1 MSLDAVWKWLETGAV
16 GTQVSQSPWMFP
28 AIETIHVIAI
38 ALVVG
43 SIAVLD
49 LRLLDR
55 SWKVRAVTELTLD
68 VLPWTW
74 SSFAVAVVSGF
85 LMFTSAATKYA
96 HDIPFRLKMVLLVLA
111 GVNML
116 VFHRYTYRTI
126 PAWDRATPT
135 PRAAKIA
142 GGLSLLFWI
151 GVVTCGRWVGFTTQ

>member
-1 MSLDAVWKWLETGAV
+1 MDSLFKWLETSAL
-16 GTQVSQSPWMFP
+16 GTTVSQSTWLFP
-28 AIETIHVIAI
+28 AIETVHVIAL

-55 SWKVRAVTELTLD
+55 TWRVRAVTELTQD

-74 SSFAVAVVSGF
+74 ASFAIAATSGF
-85 LMFTSAATKYA
+85 LMFASAATKYA
-96 HDIPFRLKMVLLVLA
+96 ADTPFRIKMVLLLLA
-111 GVNML
+111 GANML
-116 VFHRYTYRTI
+116 AFHRFTYRGVT
-126 PAWDRATPT
+126 AWDVGTPT
-135 PRAAKIA
+135 PPAAKLA

>member
-1 MSLDAVWKWLETGAV
+1 MNNAFRWLETSAL
-16 GTQVSQSPWMFP
+16 GTTVSQSTWLFP
-28 AIETIHVIAI
+28 AIETVHVIAL

-55 SWKVRAVTELTLD
+55 TWRVRAVTELTLD

-74 SSFAVAVVSGF
+74 TSFAVAATSGF
-85 LMFTSAATKYA
+85 LMFASAATKYA
-96 HDIPFRLKMVLLVLA
+96 ADTPFRIKMILLLLA
-111 GVNML
+111 GANML
-116 VFHRYTYRTI
+116 AFHRFTYRGVA
-126 PAWDRATPT
+126 AWDVNAPT
-135 PRAAKIA
+135 PPAAKLA

>member
-1 MSLDAVWKWLETGAV
+1 MNNAFKWLETSGL
-16 GTQVSQSPWMFP
+16 GTAVSQSTWLFP
-28 AIETIHVIAI
+28 AIETVHVIAL

-55 SWKVRAVTELTLD
+55 TWRVRAVTELTLD

-74 SSFAVAVVSGF
+74 TSFAVAATSGF
-85 LMFTSAATKYA
+85 LVFASVATKYSA
-96 HDIPFRLKMVLLVLA
+96 DTPFRIKMVLLLLA
-111 GVNML
+111 GANML
-116 VFHRYTYRTI
+116 AFHRFTYRSVA
-126 PAWDRATPT
+126 AWDVNAPT
-135 PRAAKIA
+135 PAAAKLA

>member
-1 MSLDAVWKWLETGAV
+1 MDNPFKWLETSAL
-16 GTQVSQSPWMFP
+16 GTTVSQSTWLFP
-28 AIETIHVIAI
+28 AIETVHVIAL

-55 SWKVRAVTELTLD
+55 TWRVRAVTELTLD

-74 SSFAVAVVSGF
+74 TSFAVAATSGF
-85 LMFTSAATKYA
+85 LMFASAATKYA
-96 HDIPFRLKMVLLVLA
+96 ADTPFRIKMVLLLLA
-111 GVNML
+111 GANML
-116 VFHRYTYRTI
+116 AFHRFTYRSVA
-126 PAWDRATPT
+126 AWDVNAPT
-135 PRAAKIA
+135 PPAAKLA

>member
-1 MSLDAVWKWLETGAV
+1 MSLDPLWKWFETSQVGAS
-16 GTQVSQSPWMFP
+16 VSRSPWMFP
-28 AIETIHVIAI
+28 AIETVHVIAI

-55 SWKVRAVTELTLD
+55 SWRIRAVTELTLD

-74 SSFAVAVVSGF
+74 SSFSIAVATGF

-111 GVNML
+111 GVNMI
-116 VFHRYTYRTI
+116 VFHRFTYRTVVS
-126 PAWDRATPT
+126 WDQDTPT

-151 GVVTCGRWVGFTTQ
+151 GIVACGRWVGFTTQ

>member
-1 MSLDAVWKWLETGAV
+1 MSGAAYKASFV
-16 GTQVSQSPWMFP
+16 VSQSTWLFP
-28 AIETIHVIAI
+28 AIETVHVIAL

-55 SWKVRAVTELTLD
+55 TWRERAVTELTLD

-74 SSFAVAVVSGF
+74 TSFAVATTSGF
-85 LMFTSAATKYA
+85 LMFASAATKYA
-96 HDIPFRLKMVLLVLA
+96 ADTPFRIKMVLLLLA

-116 VFHRYTYRTI
+116 AFHGFTYRGVA
-126 PAWDRATPT
+126 AWDVNAPT
-135 PRAAKIA
+135 PVAAKLA

-151 GVVTCGRWVGFTTQ
+151 GMVTCGRWVGFTTQ

>member
-1 MSLDAVWKWLETGAV
+1 MDNPFKWLETSAL
-16 GTQVSQSPWMFP
+16 GTTVSQSTWLFP
-28 AIETIHVIAI
+28 AIETIHVIAL

-55 SWKVRAVTELTLD
+55 TWRVRAITELTQD

-74 SSFAVAVVSGF
+74 ASFAVAATSGF
-85 LMFTSAATKYA
+85 LMFASAATKYA
-96 HDIPFRLKMVLLVLA
+96 ADTPFRIKMVLLLLA
-111 GVNML
+111 GTNML
-116 VFHRYTYRTI
+116 AFHRFTYRSVA
-126 PAWDRATPT
+126 AWDVNAPT
-135 PRAAKIA
+135 PRAAKLA

>member
-1 MSLDAVWKWLETGAV
+1 MDNPFKWLETSAL
-16 GTQVSQSPWMFP
+16 GTAVSQSTWLFP
-28 AIETIHVIAI
+28 AIETVHVIAL

-55 SWKVRAVTELTLD
+55 TWRVRAITELTQD

-74 SSFAVAVVSGF
+74 ASFAVAATSGF
-85 LMFTSAATKYA
+85 LMFASAATKYA
-96 HDIPFRLKMVLLVLA
+96 ADTPFRIKMVLLQLA
-111 GVNML
+111 GANML
-116 VFHRYTYRTI
+116 AFHRFTYRSVA
-126 PAWDRATPT
+126 AWDVNAPT
-135 PRAAKIA
+135 PPAAKLA

>member
-1 MSLDAVWKWLETGAV
+1 MDNPFKWLETSGL
-16 GTQVSQSPWMFP
+16 GTTVSQSTWLFP
-28 AIETIHVIAI
+28 AIETVHVIAL

-55 SWKVRAVTELTLD
+55 TWRVRAITELTQD

-74 SSFAVAVVSGF
+74 ASFAVAATSGF
-85 LMFTSAATKYA
+85 LMFASAATKYA
-96 HDIPFRLKMVLLVLA
+96 ADTPFRIKMVLLLLA
-111 GVNML
+111 GANML
-116 VFHRYTYRTI
+116 AFHRFTYRNVA
-126 PAWDRATPT
+126 AWDVNAPT
-135 PRAAKIA
+135 PPAAKLA

>member
-1 MSLDAVWKWLETGAV
+1 MDNPFKWLETSAV
-16 GTQVSQSPWMFP
+16 GTTVSQSTWLFP
-28 AIETIHVIAI
+28 AIETVHVIAL

-55 SWKVRAVTELTLD
+55 TWRVRAVTELTLD

-74 SSFAVAVVSGF
+74 TSFAVAATSGF
-85 LMFTSAATKYA
+85 LMFASAATKYA
-96 HDIPFRLKMVLLVLA
+96 ADTPFRIKMVLLLLA
-111 GVNML
+111 GANML
-116 VFHRYTYRTI
+116 AFHRFTYRSVA
-126 PAWDRATPT
+126 AWDVNAPT
-135 PRAAKIA
+135 PPAAKLA